1 MRSTYDRVI
10 EILRSQPKGCVDLAL
25 KTLSW
30 VVKAQRVLTV
40 SELQMALSVEQ
51 GQADFDV
58 KNLPDRKTVLGV
70 CASLVTG

>member
-10 EILRSQPKGCVDLAL
+10 EILRSQPKECVDLAL

-30 VVKAQRVLTV
+30 AVKAQRVLTV

-51 GQADFDV
+51 GQADFDA
-58 KNLPDRKTVLGV
+58 KNLPDRKTVLDV
-70 CASLVTG
+70 C